1 MITLKTKIAKPIF
14 DLRYNQI
21 GEYEIYLTIE
31 KLEENINQVT
41 ASGFYFYKKPNEVIE
56 GEEPTFNDVV
66 LDSFST
72 SYSWAQIE
80 QVETMLQPFVS
91 STSYYAVTNQRMKEF
106 ALFQQQMESGNNFG
120 IQFNE
125 WDV

>member
-1 MITLKTKIAKPIF
+1 MITLKTKVAKPIF
-14 DLRYNQI
+14 DLRYKQI

-56 GEEPTFNDVV
+56 GEEPTFSDVI
-66 LDSFST
+66 LDSFAT
-72 SYSWAQIE
+72 KYTWEQIA
-80 QVETMLQPFVS
+80 QVETMLQPLVS

-106 ALFQQQMESGNNFG
+106 ALFQQQLESGNNFG
-120 IQFNE
+120 ILYSE

>member
-1 MITLKTKIAKPIF
+1 MITIKTNVAKPIF
-14 DLRYNQI
+14 DNRYNKI
-21 GEYEIYLTIE
+21 GEYKIYLTIE

-72 SYSWAQIE
+72 KYTWNQIA

-91 STSYYAVTNQRMKEF
+91 STSYYAVTTQRMKEF

>member
-1 MITLKTKIAKPIF
+1 MITLKTKVAKPIY
-14 DLRYNQI
+14 DNRYNQI

-120 IQFNE
+120 IQFSE